1 MRQYSLEALLPAYQT
16 QEIRDLT
23 LSSDSGIDTSQ
34 GGVGACSFPNSKLRV
49 HHPLEEPKFS
59 RIIRERQDLRCS
71 TLLGQVASEFN
82 PTQKRI

>member
-34 GGVGACSFPNSKLRV
+34 GGDG
-49 HHPLEEPKFS
+49 
-59 RIIRERQDLRCS
+59 DM
-71 TLLGQVASEFN
+71 
-82 PTQKRI
+82 